1 MERATWALWNDAWR
15 SPVHWIVCL
24 DSRPAIVSSRFA
36 NSVKHPGM
44 TQESTLKALMND
56 LIRATVPGSGHEAR
70 VAMWCGLALKLPE
83 FDIQISIVV
92 DWGLTIVLDAER
104 RRSYLRR
111 ACKTLRL
118 FLFKFSSSSS
128 GEFLPQYR
136 SFAILATMPSFI
148 RPLSTQLMS
157 SSRAVSEP
165 GMPMADHT
173 YTSLSVLLPRTI
185 LLFCLGRRTSR
196 SRLH

>member
-1 MERATWALWNDAWR
+1 M
-15 SPVHWIVCL
+15 
-24 DSRPAIVSSRFA
+24 SSRFA

-111 ACKTLRL
+111 ACKT
-118 FLFKFSSSSS
+118 FLKFSRSSS

-136 SFAILATMPSFI
+136 SFAILATMSSFI